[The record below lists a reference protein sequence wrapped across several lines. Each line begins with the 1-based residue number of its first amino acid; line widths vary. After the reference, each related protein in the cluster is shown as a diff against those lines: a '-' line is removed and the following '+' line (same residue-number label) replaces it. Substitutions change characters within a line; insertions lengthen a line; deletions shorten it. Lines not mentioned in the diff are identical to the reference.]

1 MRAVSIKE
9 LTDWIDK
16 NKKHTWNFKD
26 KNYSKKTLRM
36 KYIDF
41 SLDTRDMN
49 VWMLT
54 ISGMRDEFHVRDD
67 NKEDGKTIL
76 DAAQEFLDKE

>member
-1 MRAVSIKE
+1 MRSVSVKE

-16 NKKHTWNFKD
+16 NKNHTWSFND
-26 KNYSKKTLRM
+26 PDYLDKTLRM
-36 KYIDF
+36 KYINF
-41 SLDTRDMN
+41 SIDTRDMN

-54 ISGMRDEFHVRDD
+54 IRGIGDEFYVRDD